1 MQKVRYQDYMIKD
14 GKLVGKFEDPY
25 GQTTKEAFEPSK
37 ALVINACEKFRMKLG
52 FSRAIELGCG
62 FGVL

>member
-1 MQKVRYQDYMIKD
+1 MIKD
-14 GKLVGKFEDPY
+14 GKLVGKFEDAYRDFEDPY